1 MKLSTLIIVLIIM
14 SVGAAFWMNVTER
27 RTEKIFS
34 SDGIQVRVLEAE
46 AKGGITKIVE
56 PNGDLSVFSDGAKQ
70 KELYRIARKQRTLVC
85 QADYFYH
92 RMKRYIK
99 KKLIH

>member
-1 MKLSTLIIVLIIM
+1 MKLSTLITVLIIIV
-14 SVGAAFWMNVTER
+14 VGAAVWMNLTER

-46 AKGGITKIVE
+46 AKGGITKIAE
-56 PNGDLSVFSDGAKQ
+56 PNGDLSVFSDGAKE
-70 KELYRIARKQRTLVC
+70 KELSRIARKQGTLVC

-92 RMKRYIK
+92 RVKRYIK
-99 KKLIH
+99 KKLIR